1 MLSQE
6 CGRYADAL
14 TDLEALLALPE
25 EDKEYWAIASRS
37 ADLLREIISDLPDNL
52 EAKPSS

>member
-1 MLSQE
+1 
-6 CGRYADAL
+6 
-14 TDLEALLALPE
+14 LALPE

-37 ADLLREIISDLPDNL
+37 ADLLREIVSDLPDNL